1 MADEQSTA
9 LTPQEK
15 KAEKNRLKAER
26 ARLKKEQADQRKEAK
41 KRAKELDAEEN
52 KLSEDE
58 EPGGLPVFLVT
69 LLIILVWVAILAV
82 LIKLDVGGI
91 GSNVLKPILKDV
103 PVINQILPGDTVTET
118 TDTDEYSG
126 YTSLRDAVDQI
137 KSLEKQL
144 EAAQATN
151 LENSDEISKLKV
163 EVARLQTFEDQ
174 QIEFERIKTQFYT
187 EVVYAENG
195 PGIEAYKEYY
205 ESMDPTMAEY
215 LYQQVVQEVQVSQE
229 IADYVAAYS
238 AMKPKNAAAIFNTMT
253 DDLNLVAEIL
263 KNMDSESRGKILAQM
278 DADVAARVT
287 KIMDPE

>member
-1 MADEQSTA
+1 MADGQTTA

-15 KAEKNRLKAER
+15 KIEKNRLKQER
-26 ARLKKEQADQRKEAK
+26 ARLKKEQAAQRKEAK
-41 KRAKELDAEEN
+41 KRAKELDAEED
-52 KLSEDE
+52 KLTEDE

-91 GSNVLKPILKDV
+91 GSNILKPVLKDV
-103 PVINQILPGDTVTET
+103 PVINRILPGDTVTET
-118 TDTDEYSG
+118 TNSDEYGG
-126 YTSLRDAVDQI
+126 YNSLREAVDQI

-144 EAAQATN
+144 EQAQSTN
-151 LENSDEISKLKV
+151 LENSDEIAQLKA
-163 EVARLQTFEDQ
+163 EVARLQTFENQ
-174 QIEFERIKTQFYT
+174 QTEFERIKTQFYT

-195 PGIEAYKEYY
+195 PGLEAYKEYY
-205 ESMDPTMAEY
+205 ESMDPTTAEY

-229 IADYVAAYS
+229 IQDYVAAYS
-238 AMKPKNAAAIFNTMT
+238 SMKPKNAAAIFDTMT

-278 DADVAARVT
+278 DADIAARVT